1 MVNDSV
7 TQGNVFY
14 RNGIGSSVATRWN
27 LIENLFV
34 DGGIFWN
41 NLDLNSIR
49 DGYMLLRKNAFI
61 NPPASGYL
69 TGFASGWAPYAW
81 PEVFSNCIVDRN
93 RVWQAP
99 DTVLINDGGVRKY
112 KTLEE
117 IRKQYQ
123 WELNG

>member
-7 TQGNVFY
+7 TQANVFY

-61 NPPASGYL
+61 TPPASGYL
-69 TGFASGWAPYAW
+69 TGFASGWAQYAW